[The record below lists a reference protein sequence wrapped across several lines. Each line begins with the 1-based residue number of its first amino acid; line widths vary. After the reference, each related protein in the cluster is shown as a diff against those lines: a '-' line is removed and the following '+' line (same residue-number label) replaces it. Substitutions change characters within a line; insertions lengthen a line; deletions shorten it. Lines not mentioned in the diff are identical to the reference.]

1 MPTTLPSLLPHR
13 HNRPLLII
21 WELQMGTE
29 MSARETGKRILIIDD
44 DELSRDVLT
53 LLLEAQGHLVDS
65 AISGD
70 YAVKHT
76 VLFGS

>member
-1 MPTTLPSLLPHR
+1 
-13 HNRPLLII
+13 
-21 WELQMGTE
+21 MGTE

-76 VLFGS
+76 VSSGS